1 MKNLS
6 YILKLSRCACSQRA
20 ASLRLGLFSGPLR
33 GPALGL
39 PAVHPRCSQR
49 LRASHLSRCETARTF
64 PRFRCAS
71 SKTQPRCAGPG
82 FCFPSA
88 PSSLTVRFSALLIC
102 HAAPV
107 RNARL
112 PSASACSPA
121 RCAGLRSAS
130 LRSTRAAHNGCA
142 LLICHAAKRPGRS
155 LAFAAPQAKPSPAAR
170 APAFAFPPLQA
181 PSLSVSPRFFLRT
194 ALRTAR
200 RSQR

>member
-6 YILKLSRCACSQRA
+6 YILKLSRCK
-20 ASLRLGLFSGPLR
+20 
-33 GPALGL
+33 
-39 PAVHPRCSQR
+39 
-49 LRASHLSRCETARTF
+49 TARTF

-142 LLICHAAKRPGRS
+142 LLICHAAPVRNARLPS
-155 LAFAAPQAKPSPAAR
+155 ASACSPARCAGLRSASLRSTR
-170 APAFAFPPLQA
+170 AAHNGCALLICHA
-181 PSLSVSPRFFLRT
+181 ARFFLRT

>member
-6 YILKLSRCACSQRA
+6 YILKLSRCK
-20 ASLRLGLFSGPLR
+20 
-33 GPALGL
+33 
-39 PAVHPRCSQR
+39 
-49 LRASHLSRCETARTF
+49 TARTF

-121 RCAGLRSAS
+121 RYTGLRPAS
-130 LRSTRAAHNGCA
+130 LRSTRAAHDGCA

-181 PSLSVSPRFFLRT
+181 PSLSVSPRFSFVTLRLFATRGFPPPRPVLRPATRACARPPCGPPALLTT
-194 ALRTAR
+194 AARFSFVTLRA
-200 RSQR
+200 SSLELL